1 MSAMVS
7 PEFPTLYTE
16 RLVLRPFSLGDVPA
30 IVALAGDWDIAVN
43 TLSVPHPYTE
53 DHAMQWIRQQS
64 DQWNNGQAV
73 TFAIAHPDQ
82 RLFGSIGLGF
92 VPSFHLAELGYWVG
106 KPYWGK
112 GYATEAAR
120 AVVNF
125 GFAKLSLHRIQAT
138 HFGNNDAS
146 GRVMQKIGMLYE
158 GCRRQHTL
166 KWGEYRD
173 IKLYGMLQEDWRQA

>member
-43 TLSVPHPYTE
+43 TLSVPHPYTK
-53 DHAMQWIRQQS
+53 DHAIQWIRQQS

-82 RLFGSIGLGF
+82 RLFGSIGL
-92 VPSFHLAELGYWVG
+92 
-106 KPYWGK
+106 GK

-173 IKLYGMLQEDWRQA
+173 IKLYGILQEDWRQA

>member
-43 TLSVPHPYTE
+43 TLSVPHPYTK
-53 DHAMQWIRQQS
+53 DHAIQWIRQQS

-82 RLFGSIGLGF
+82 RLFGSIG
-92 VPSFHLAELGYWVG
+92 
-106 KPYWGK
+106 WGK

-173 IKLYGMLQEDWRQA
+173 IKLYGILQEDWRQA